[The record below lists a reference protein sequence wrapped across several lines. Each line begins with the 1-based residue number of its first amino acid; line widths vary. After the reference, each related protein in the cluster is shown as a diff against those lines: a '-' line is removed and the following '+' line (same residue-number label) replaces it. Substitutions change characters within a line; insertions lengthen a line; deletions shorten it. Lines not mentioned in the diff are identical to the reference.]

1 MDELRAGK
9 PLAANRVTLVPIE
22 RFFVRSG
29 KSNGSYWVNALKEP
43 YAIIVCDTNG
53 IRAFDTEA
61 IEISLASLKQRIK
74 GLEAILASLG
84 Y

>member
-1 MDELRAGK
+1 MNELRTGI
-9 PLAANRVTLVPIE
+9 PLAANQVTLVPIE
-22 RFFVRSG
+22 RFFVRSS
-29 KSNGSYWVNALKEP
+29 KSDRGYWFDALKEP
-43 YAIIVCDTNG
+43 YAIVVCDANG

-74 GLEAILASLG
+74 GLEAMLTSLG